1 MTMQSRDA
9 DTDGQDQAGI
19 APVTLPDL
27 THSKHKPVLHIG
39 ENGHMASE
47 DDLQIDTE
55 SLPMLGTDAADG
67 TRQSD

>member
-1 MTMQSRDA
+1 MQSREPRIDA
-9 DTDGQDQAGI
+9 DDTPAG

-39 ENGHMASE
+39 EDGHMASE
-47 DDLQIDTE
+47 DDLEINE
-55 SLPMLGTDAADG
+55 RGLPTLGTDATDG